1 MILLVFLLISFSLA
15 STQKQCTSSSQWW
28 YEVPLSNIARLSNE
42 FLNYPLSYVAHG
54 DALHNIT
61 TCPNYKM
68 PLLSGGGNTC
78 DVLGIINVYDALHV
92 LWRIYWARG
101 QYPPPLYLDVLFASN
116 YTLLRTHGCVFEAC
130 RSVSNVKGLIRTVD
144 CRKATAMLQC
154 IPRFW
159 WSLGV
164 LCVVVFSVGFM
175 VLLLIISCIV
185 VSATTTTPPP

>member
-1 MILLVFLLISFSLA
+1 MLLLVFLLISFSLA
-15 STQKQCTSSSQWW
+15 STQKQCTSSTRW

-54 DALHNIT
+54 DVLHNIT

-68 PLLSGGGNTC
+68 PLLSEGNTC
-78 DVLGIINVYDALHV
+78 DLLGIINVYDALHV

-101 QYPPPLYLDVLFASN
+101 QYPPPLYLDMLFASN

-130 RSVSNVKGLIRTVD
+130 SSVSNVKGLIRTVD

-159 WSLGV
+159 WSFMV
-164 LCVVVFSVGFM
+164 LFVVIFSVWFM
-175 VLLLIISCIV
+175 GLLLIISCIV
-185 VSATTTTPPP
+185 IDATTITP